1 MAEVIKRLGTTTATA
16 AANVFDNGATA
27 STYTVVSSIVI
38 CNTSSTA
45 YTYNVSTSATSAT
58 HGAYIANTAAIAGND
73 TVVIVAGICL
83 DPSVRYLVAHSS
95 NAAVHITAYGTTG
108 P

>member
-16 AANVFDNGATA
+16 AANVFDNGNTA
-27 STYTVVSSIVI
+27 STYTIVSSITV

-45 YTYNVSTSATSAT
+45 YTYNISTHTASAT
-58 HGAYIANTAAIAGND
+58 HGAYIANTATIAGND
-73 TVVIVAGICL
+73 TVIIVAGICL
-83 DPSVRYLVAHSS
+83 DPTNRYLVAHSS

>member
-1 MAEVIKRLGTTTATA
+1 MAEVIKRLGTTTATSA
-16 AANVFDNGATA
+16 TDVFDNGATA

-45 YTYNVSTSATSAT
+45 YTYNVSVNNTSGA
-58 HGAYIANTAAIAGND
+58 HGGYIAAGATIAGND
-73 TVVIVAGICL
+73 TVILVAGITL
-83 DPSVRYLVAHSS
+83 DPTNRYLVAHSS
-95 NAAVHITAYGTTG
+95 NAAVHISAFGVTG